1 MLPTQWL
8 MGNASTTVPLCP
20 PFHFVSISM
29 KGTLVPK
36 ALNHFTTR
44 RLRILWIVLGAL
56 LLVSVTPLWLYHR
69 QVLRLSEEKLQG
81 TEKSQ
86 QIEIVRSLANGT
98 LEFEQG
104 VSQDLLAQRQVLA
117 LTGWITDVDDPI
129 HAPQLSRLLQDFVEN
144 NPNILFVTAVDRQAK
159 GPSAG
164 SLLRADQDPFV
175 EAALK
180 RAYTASIQGFDSI
193 SEPFAQGK
201 DSRPALVMSVPL
213 MSDGQFGGMLAAVI
227 SLDKLQTR
235 LRDLS
240 LRDRTVY
247 IVDAHGRIV
256 AYPDSRE
263 MVPGRDATS
272 NSPLVRQF
280 RELPP
285 EIQTTANINFT
296 MPDKITGKPVEMI
309 GTYGTIRELHWAVI
323 MQRSL
328 DAARTDAGMREL
340 KAQALSFV
348 VGVTFVALAFGYL
361 FALGITRPIRGL
373 VESVRAI
380 SRAEFHERV
389 QVRGAAEI
397 SELADTFNHMAG
409 DIEEYVEKL
418 KQAAAE
424 NRDLF
429 LGSIRMLAAAID
441 EKDPYTRGH
450 SGRVAKYSMIIGE
463 YLKLD
468 TGDLDRLRISAL
480 LHDVGK
486 IGVEDR
492 VLKKPGKLTDEEFEL
507 MKQHTVKGANI
518 MRPVGQLKDVLPGI
532 ELHHERLDG
541 AGYPY
546 GLSGDQIPLMARIIA
561 VADTLDAITT
571 NRPYQSAM
579 DLEYAL
585 DRIRSLAV
593 ARFDPKVVAALE
605 SAVKDGRLRLSATLV
620 EV

>member
-1 MLPTQWL
+1 M
-8 MGNASTTVPLCP
+8 
-20 PFHFVSISM
+20 
-29 KGTLVPK
+29 
-36 ALNHFTTR
+36 
-44 RLRILWIVLGAL
+44 RILWIVLGAL
-56 LLVSVTPLWLYHR
+56 LLVSVVPLWLYHR
-69 QVLRLSEEKLQG
+69 QVLSLSEEKLQG

-86 QIEIVRSLANGT
+86 QIEIVRSLASET
-98 LEFEQG
+98 LQFEQG
-104 VSQDLLAQRQVLA
+104 LSHDLLSQRQVLT
-117 LTGWITDVDDPI
+117 LTGWITDVDDPT

-144 NPNILFVTAVDRQAK
+144 NPNILFVTAVNKQAR

-164 SLLRADQDPFV
+164 SMMRADQDPFV

-180 RAYTASIQGFDSI
+180 RAFTASIQGFDSI

-201 DSRPALVMSVPL
+201 DNHPALVMSVPL
-213 MSDGQFGGMLAAVI
+213 MADGQFSGMLAAVI
-227 SLDKLQTR
+227 SLDRLQAR
-235 LRDLS
+235 MRDLS
-240 LRDRTVY
+240 VRDRTVF
-247 IVDAHGRIV
+247 IVDSHGRIV
-256 AYPDSRE
+256 AYPDPNL
-263 MVPGRDATS
+263 MVPGSDVTS
-272 NSPLVRQF
+272 TSPPVKQF
-280 RELPP
+280 RDLAP
-285 EIQTTANINFT
+285 EIQITTNINFMAKEGT
-296 MPDKITGKPVEMI
+296 SGKPVEMI
-309 GTYGTIRELHWAVI
+309 GTFSTVRELHWAVI

-328 DAARTDAGMREL
+328 DAARMDAGMSEL

-348 VGVTFVALAFGYL
+348 VGVTFVALALGYL
-361 FALGITRPIRGL
+361 FAVGITRPIRGL

-389 QVRGAAEI
+389 LVRGAAEI

-418 KQAAAE
+418 KLAAAE

-450 SGRVAKYSMIIGE
+450 SGRVAKYSMIIGDGLGLSTE
-463 YLKLD
+463 
-468 TGDLDRLRISAL
+468 DLDRLRISAL

-486 IGVEDR
+486 IGVDDR
-492 VLKKPGKLTDEEFEL
+492 VLKKPGKLTEEEFDL

-518 MRPVGQLKDVLPGI
+518 MRPVAQLKDVLPGI
-532 ELHHERLDG
+532 ELHHERMDG
-541 AGYPY
+541 CGYPY
-546 GLSGDQIPLMARIIA
+546 GLSGDQIPMMARIIA

-585 DRIRSLAV
+585 QRIRSLAV
-593 ARFDPKVVAALE
+593 AKFDPDVVAALE
-605 SAVKDGRLRLSATLV
+605 NAVKKGRIRLTAALV